1 MSSGVGSPEPPRSEG
16 PGFAGAGAGKFAE
29 IERDEI
35 GVQFVR
41 VPDGLEH
48 IRRAWDELEAVV
60 DLHGRRFYGAFD
72 PVANDYR
79 ACVEVREGDE
89 LVPGLESGTLPG
101 GRYLRARLRGDPP
114 GIYERIGPTFAD
126 LTRQATPDET
136 RPSLEHYRRLDE
148 IDLLL
153 PI

>member
-1 MSSGVGSPEPPRSEG
+1 MSEFTEV
-16 PGFAGAGAGKFAE
+16 
-29 IERDEI
+29 ERDEI
-35 GVQFVR
+35 AVQLVR
-41 VPDGLEH
+41 VADGIEH

-60 DLHGRRFYGAFD
+60 ALRGRHFYGAFD
-72 PVANDYR
+72 PVADDYR
-79 ACVEVREGDE
+79 ACVEVRESDE

-114 GIYERIGPTFAD
+114 GVYERIGPTFGELVAEH
-126 LTRQATPDET
+126 APDT
-136 RPSLEHYRRLDE
+136 SRPSLEHYRRYDE